1 MVPFLLLFLAF
12 IAEQSSSG
20 MRYSFGHFG
29 SALLITSSTKTLPT
43 HRLLGEWGNV
53 GESLYAVHALLN
65 RSRNN
70 GVLSTP
76 SSHQYKVQHY
86 EGCYGENLLDPTDS
100 ATVMTSCCMW
110 GTGMLCLRS
119 YSISPGTTRE
129 TQWCWGWLHLCIHRK
144 HWATAQLNLCLL
156 ILVIRRPLTPQIYT
170 CSYYQWTIHMQ
181 LHVSNDIWGLF
192 YYTLKRKK

>member
-1 MVPFLLLFLAF
+1 MVPFLLLFL
-12 IAEQSSSG
+12 
-20 MRYSFGHFG
+20 SFYCWTVIKWYEVFLWSFWVSPSDYILYQDLAHP
-29 SALLITSSTKTLPT
+29 LPPGWVRECWRQPLCCACPA
-43 HRLLGEWGNV
+43 H
-53 GESLYAVHALLN
+53 

-100 ATVMTSCCMW
+100 ATVMTSCRMW
-110 GTGMLCLRS
+110 GSGMLCLRS

-156 ILVIRRPLTPQIYT
+156 ILVIKCPLTPQIYI